1 MKRFIRYGV
10 VSIGIF
16 FILMI
21 VTVILVPIL
30 VNMQKY
36 VPEIER
42 QVSETTGRTFSLG
55 PDLGVSFFPWLSISF
70 SDMKI
75 GNPPGFMSDEF
86 IKVRTFEAKIKVL
99 PLLQK
104 KIEISRFV
112 MGGLSVNLEKNP
124 SGQVNW
130 QFGGKENGNASA
142 NPAAWSLGLLS
153 EKMSFALMA
162 VTDGQVKWL
171 DRTQNVQYNAEDIM
185 LLLNDFRPGRP
196 VSLDC
201 KVTFDGKPLGLEGK
215 VGPLMKKNQE
225 SGLPVDI
232 TFSIDNTLRGQLRG
246 SITQPETSPSFELF
260 LRLFPFSPR
269 EYYSASELPFPF
281 PTKDFETFKAVD
293 LEFTARGGL
302 DTIAIEK
309 GLAHL
314 DDSTLNFSL
323 SARNMKTPHVDFTL
337 DLDRIDVD
345 RYLPPAEPQ
354 GLPIENNREPEDQA
368 DILWESWDNIS
379 LAGVIQLGEIKIHGG
394 TMTEVQLPLQFKEG
408 VFSVAPATLKTSRG
422 QVEAALT
429 VDRSTV
435 EPSMR
440 AILKAQGINAETLL
454 GDFAG
459 WDYLQG
465 TLSGEVALQS
475 IGGNFAAMEKGLVGE
490 VTLLVENGA
499 LIGVDIVRLLS
510 SPDSPHN
517 PGLSDPS
524 AAKPRSEFTS
534 AKSIVTLNNGLVQ
547 SRETNLTAST
557 YSLQMSGNADIVRR
571 QLNLQMETSFAT
583 TVVGKGG
590 REEKV
595 NKSAVY
601 FIGGTFSEPE
611 LYHQT
616 GLASGSTAGGK
627 IHAKHLVARQLPSPP
642 EADVKNLVGKD
653 LVDPAVVAER
663 FRLQPETL
671 RRSLVKKKLPVG
683 TGKIKIGVLREETTL
698 R

>member
-1 MKRFIRYGV
+1 MKTFIKYGV

-16 FILMI
+16 FILM
-21 VTVILVPIL
+21 VVAVILMPML

-55 PDLGVSFFPWLSISF
+55 SDLGVSFFPWLSISF

-75 GNPPGFMSDEF
+75 GNPPGFVSDEF

-124 SGQVNW
+124 TGQVNW

-142 NPAAWSLGLLS
+142 NPAAWSLGLLL

-171 DRTQNVQYNAEDIM
+171 DRTQNVQYHAEDIM
-185 LLLNDFRPGRP
+185 LVLNDFKPGRP

-201 KVTFDGKPLGLEGK
+201 KATFDGKPMALEGK
-215 VGPLMKKNQE
+215 VGPLMEKNQE
-225 SGLPVDI
+225 SGLPVDV
-232 TFSIDNTLRGQLRG
+232 TFSIVNTLRGQLRG

-269 EYYSASELPFPF
+269 QYYSASELPFPF
-281 PTKDFETFKAVD
+281 PTKDFETFNAID

-302 DTIAIEK
+302 DKIAIEK

-314 DDSTLNFSL
+314 DNSTVNFSL
-323 SARNMKTPHVDFTL
+323 SARNLKAPQIDFTL
-337 DLDRIDVD
+337 DLDRLDVD
-345 RYLPPAEPQ
+345 RYLPSAEPQ
-354 GLPIENNREPEDQA
+354 GLPIENNRQPEEQA
-368 DILWESWDNIS
+368 ALPWKSWENIS
-379 LAGVIQLGEIKIHGG
+379 LAGVIQLGELKIHGG
-394 TMTEVQLPLQFKEG
+394 TMTEVQLPLQVKEG
-408 VFSVAPATLKTSRG
+408 VFSVAPATLKISRG

-440 AILKAQGINAETLL
+440 ATLKARGIDAEALL

-465 TLSGEVALQS
+465 TLSGEGALQS
-475 IGGNFAAMEKGLVGE
+475 IGGNFAALQKGLIGE
-490 VTLLVENGA
+490 ATLLVENGA

-510 SPDSPHN
+510 SPGSPHS

-524 AAKPRSEFTS
+524 GAKSRSDFVS
-534 AKSIVTLNNGLVQ
+534 AKSTVTLNNGLVQ
-547 SRETNLTAST
+547 SRETNLTAPT
-557 YSLQMSGNADIVRR
+557 YSLQLSGNADIVRQ
-571 QLNLQMETSFAT
+571 QLNLQMESSSTSTA
-583 TVVGKGG
+583 VGKGG

-595 NKSAVY
+595 NRSAVY

-611 LYHQT
+611 LYQQT
-616 GLASGSTAGGK
+616 GLASGSTVGGK
-627 IHAKHLVARQLPSPP
+627 IPAKQLVARQLPSPP

-671 RRSLVKKKLPVG
+671 RRSEVKKKLPVG